1 MHTFNY
7 VPEDGEVSTKK
18 VWFIYNSDLSGDVSI
33 RTGNPEGE
41 VTELEIPGAAL
52 VQFVADYVRRQR
64 ISEVEQTTDSSVALS
79 MLEDSTDR
87 EILGL
92 E

>member
-7 VPEDGEVSTKK
+7 VPEDGEVSVKK
-18 VWFIYNSDLSGDVSI
+18 VWFIHNSDLSGDVSI

-41 VTELEIPGAAL
+41 VAELEIPGAAL

-79 MLEDSTDR
+79 MLEDSSDR